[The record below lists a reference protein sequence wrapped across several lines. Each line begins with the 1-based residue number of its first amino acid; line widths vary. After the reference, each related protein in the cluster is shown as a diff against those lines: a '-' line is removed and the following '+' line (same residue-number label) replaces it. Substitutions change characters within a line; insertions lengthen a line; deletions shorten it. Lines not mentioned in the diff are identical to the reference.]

1 MLRKGMQ
8 VVLLLFGIFFG
19 AGNLI
24 FPPSLGFQA
33 GPQFTAAIIG
43 FLITAVGMPVIA
55 LIVGTFNP
63 GGFRS
68 EMNRKISPLFSLIM
82 LVLIYLSIGPFMAIP
97 RTATVSFSVGILPVI
112 GNGTLQLAVYT
123 VLYFA
128 FAWWL
133 SITPSKLLSRV
144 GKVLTPIF
152 AVMIIVLCILGATLA
167 TIPHLTAPIGKYAEA
182 ALGSGFIEGYNTVD
196 TLAAFAFCI
205 IALNTLK
212 QLGFSSMKEYY
223 TSVWAA
229 GASVAVLMSVLYIG
243 LGLLGNHFP
252 IPQSVYHD
260 PSVNIGAYVLTQA
273 SYSIFGPVGVAFLAV
288 MVIVTCFTT
297 TVGLITSVA
306 EFFYQEFPVISYK
319 SYVTICSLLSLA
331 VANLGL
337 NEIIK
342 ISLPALLFIYPIAI
356 SVVLL
361 IIVNKF
367 VRLSRPGM
375 RLTVA
380 AAAVLAVIDILNQFA
395 GWEWAHSFI
404 IALPLGESGQG
415 WLVPVLFCVVLS
427 LVLPQKISGH
437 PEDEAEN
444 MTETKQ

>member
-8 VVLLLFGIFFG
+8 VGLLLFGIFFG

-43 FLITAVGMPVIA
+43 FLITAVCMPVIA

-97 RTATVSFSVGILPVI
+97 RTATVSFSVGILPVT

-380 AAAVLAVIDILNQFA
+380 AAAVLAVIDILNQFT

-415 WLVPVLFCVVLS
+415 WLVPVLFCVALS

>member
-8 VVLLLFGIFFG
+8 VGLLLFGIFFG

-260 PSVNIGAYVLTQA
+260 RKL
-273 SYSIFGPVGVAFLAV
+273 
-288 MVIVTCFTT
+288 
-297 TVGLITSVA
+297 
-306 EFFYQEFPVISYK
+306 
-319 SYVTICSLLSLA
+319 
-331 VANLGL
+331 
-337 NEIIK
+337 
-342 ISLPALLFIYPIAI
+342 
-356 SVVLL
+356 
-361 IIVNKF
+361 
-367 VRLSRPGM
+367 
-375 RLTVA
+375 
-380 AAAVLAVIDILNQFA
+380 
-395 GWEWAHSFI
+395 
-404 IALPLGESGQG
+404 
-415 WLVPVLFCVVLS
+415 
-427 LVLPQKISGH
+427 
-437 PEDEAEN
+437 
-444 MTETKQ
+444 

>member
-8 VVLLLFGIFFG
+8 VGLLLFGIFFG

-97 RTATVSFSVGILPVI
+97 RTATVSFSVGILPVT

-380 AAAVLAVIDILNQFA
+380 AAAVLAVIDILNQFT

-415 WLVPVLFCVVLS
+415 WLVPVLFCVALS